1 MGRDRM
7 TNSGGLS
14 RRQLLGLGAGAGASM
29 LLAACGGGTSTP
41 PGAGGGGGGGGGQFG
56 EGKEYTGPNV
66 SLAFWNGFTGGDGP
80 FMRKLVE
87 QFNGEHQNIKVSMNV
102 LQWADF
108 YPKVPTAVSSGNGP
122 DIAIMHIDQLATNAA
137 RRVIIPVDE
146 VATVLDLQQDD
157 FAPAVW
163 QAGVYKN
170 QRYGLPLDI
179 HPLLFYY
186 NQKDLQK
193 AGISEPPKDRASFE
207 AAVKEMKAK
216 GVQNPFWMPSD
227 WPAHLMWWSLIYQFG
242 GEPYNADGSRAQFNS
257 DPGVEALTWMVNTNK
272 QGYSPKNVAIDAQA
286 VAFRQGKNAL
296 TWDGI
301 WMMNQWDQVK
311 SLDWGAAPVPQI
323 GSQPAVWAS
332 SHNFVVTSQA
342 QKDPNKLQAAKVF
355 ISYISDHSIDWAK
368 AGQIAARASVRE
380 SPEFQALE
388 VQNIA
393 AQQLDY
399 VKFPP
404 AVPGIGEITAPTFQL
419 AVNEAVLGKKSP
431 KAALN
436 EATTKANELLTA
448 NKKKYG
454 G

>member
-1 MGRDRM
+1 MGKDR
-7 TNSGGLS
+7 NNQGPLN
-14 RRQLLGLGAGAGASM
+14 RRQFLGLGAGAGAGM
-29 LLAACGGGTSTP
+29 VLAACGGGSSTP
-41 PGAGGGGGGGGGQFG
+41 PGAGGGGGGGSQFG

-80 FMRKLVE
+80 FMRELVD
-87 QFNGEHQNIKVSMNV
+87 QFNSENQNIKVSMNT
-102 LQWADF
+102 LQWSDF
-108 YPKVPTAVSSGNGP
+108 YPKVPTAVQSGNGP

-146 VATVLDLQQDD
+146 VATVLEYQEDD

-163 QAGVYKN
+163 QAGVYKE
-170 QRYGLPLDI
+170 QRFGIPLDV

-186 NQKDLQK
+186 NQKEMQK
-193 AGISEPPKDRASFE
+193 AGITEPPKDRASFE
-207 AAVKEMKAK
+207 AALKEMKSA
-216 GVQNPFWMPSD
+216 GVQNPFWVSSTF
-227 WPAHLMWWSLIYQFG
+227 PAHLMWWSLIHQFG
-242 GEPYNADGSRAQFNS
+242 GTPFNEDATQAQFNS
-257 DPGVEALTWMVNTNK
+257 EAGVEALTWQAGNIQ
-272 QGYSPKNVAIDAQA
+272 QGYSPKNVASDAEA
-286 VAFRQGKNAL
+286 IAFRQGKNAL
-296 TWDGI
+296 TWNGI
-301 WMMNQWDQVK
+301 WMMNEWAKVK
-311 SLDWGAAPVPQI
+311 SLEWGSAPLPQI

-342 QKDPNKLQAAKVF
+342 QKDPNKLQASKVF
-355 ISYISDHSIDWAK
+355 ISWISDHSIDWAK

-388 VQNIA
+388 VQSIA

-404 AVPGIGEITAPTFQL
+404 AVPGIGDLTIPTWEL
-419 AVNEAVLGKKSP
+419 AVNEVVLGKKSP
-431 KAALN
+431 KAALD
-436 EATTKANELLTA
+436 EATSKANQLLEA

>member
-1 MGRDRM
+1 MGKDRM

-14 RRQLLGLGAGAGASM
+14 RRQFLGIGAGAGASM
-29 LLAACGGGTSTP
+29 LLAACGGGTDTP
-41 PGAGGGGGGGGGQFG
+41 PGAGGGGGGGQFG

-66 SLAFWNGFTGGDGP
+66 TLAFWNGFTGGDGP
-80 FMRKLVE
+80 YMRKLVE
-87 QFNGEHQNIKVSMNV
+87 QFNSENQNIKVEMNV

-108 YPKVPTAVSSGNGP
+108 YAKVPTAVSSGNGP

-146 VATVLDLQQDD
+146 IATVLEYQEDD

-163 QAGVYKN
+163 QAGVYQEK
-170 QRYGLPLDI
+170 RYGIPLDV

-186 NQKDLQK
+186 NQADLQK
-193 AGISEPPKDRASFE
+193 AGLNEPPKDKASFE
-207 AAVKEMKAK
+207 AALKDMKAN
-216 GVQNPFWMPSD
+216 GVKDPFWITST

-242 GEPYNADGSRAQFNS
+242 GAPYNADGTQAQFNS
-257 DPGVEALTWMVNTNK
+257 DAGVQALEWQVGNIPT
-272 QGYSPKNVAIDAQA
+272 YSPKNVAADAQA
-286 VAFRQGKNAL
+286 IAFRQGKNAL

-301 WMMNQWDQVK
+301 WMMNEWNKVK
-311 SLDWGAAPVPQI
+311 GLEWGASELPQI
-323 GSQPAVWAS
+323 GSQPAVWGS
-332 SHNFVVTSQA
+332 SHNFTVTTQA
-342 QKDPNKLQAAKVF
+342 QKDPNKLQASKVF

-380 SPEFQALE
+380 TPEFQALE
-388 VQNIA
+388 TQSIA

-404 AVPGIGEITAPTFQL
+404 AVPGIGEVTAPTFEL

-431 KAALN
+431 KAALD
-436 EATTKANELLTA
+436 EATKKANELLVA

>member
-1 MGRDRM
+1 MGKDRN
-7 TNSGGLS
+7 TNQGPLN
-14 RRQLLGLGAGAGASM
+14 RRQFLGLGAGAGASM
-29 LLAACGGGTSTP
+29 LLAACGGSSTP
-41 PGAGGGGGGGGGQFG
+41 PGTGGQASDDLFG
-56 EGKEYTGPNV
+56 SGAEYSGPNV

-80 FMRKLVE
+80 FMRKLVD
-87 QFNGEHQNIKVSMNV
+87 QFNSEHQNIKVSMNV
-102 LQWADF
+102 LRWEDF
-108 YPKVPTAVSSGNGP
+108 YPKVPTAVQSGNGP

-137 RRVIIPVDE
+137 RRVIIPVDD
-146 VATVLDLQQDD
+146 VATVLALQQDD

-163 QAGVYKN
+163 SAGVYKE

-186 NQKDLQK
+186 NQKEMQA
-193 AGISEPPKDRASFE
+193 AGITEAPKDRASFE
-207 AAVKEMKAK
+207 AAVKEMKGK
-216 GVQNPFWMPSD
+216 GTQNPFWVTST
-227 WPAHLMWWSLIYQFG
+227 WPAHLMWWSLIHQFG
-242 GEPYNADGSRAQFNS
+242 GTPYSEDGAQAQFNS
-257 DPGVEALTWMVNTNK
+257 DAGVEALTWQVNNIQ
-272 QGYSPKNVAIDAQA
+272 QGYSPKNVANDAQA
-286 VAFRQGKNAL
+286 IAFRQGKNAL

-301 WMMNQWDQVK
+301 WMMNEWAKVK
-311 SLDWGAAPVPQI
+311 SLDWGAAPLPQI

-342 QKDPNKLQAAKVF
+342 QKEPNKLQAAKVF

-380 SPEFQALE
+380 SPEFKALE

-404 AVPGIGEITAPTFQL
+404 AVPGIGEITSPTFEL

-431 KAALN
+431 KAALDD
-436 EATTKANELLTA
+436 ATSKANELLAA

>member
-1 MGRDRM
+1 MDKDRSA
-7 TNSGGLS
+7 NQGPLS
-14 RRQLLGLGAGAGASM
+14 RRQFLGLGAGAGASM
-29 LLAACGGGTSTP
+29 LLAACGGGTSAP
-41 PGAGGGGGGGGGQFG
+41 PGAGGGGGGGAFG
-56 EGKEYTGPNV
+56 SGTEYTGPNV

-80 FMRKLVE
+80 FMRQLVE
-87 QFNGEHQNIKVSMNV
+87 QFNSEHNNIKVSMNV
-102 LQWADF
+102 LQWEDF

-146 VATVLDLQQDD
+146 VATVLGLQQAD

-163 QAGVYKN
+163 SAGVWQEK
-170 QRYGLPLDI
+170 RYGLPLDI

-186 NQKDLQK
+186 NQEEMQK

-207 AAVKEMKAK
+207 AALKEMKGG
-216 GVQNPFWMPSD
+216 GVENPFWVTST
-227 WPAHLMWWSLIYQFG
+227 WPAHLMWWSLAHQFG
-242 GEPYNADGSRAQFNS
+242 GAPYNEDGTQAQFNS
-257 DPGVEALTWMVNTNK
+257 DAGVEALTWQVDNIQ
-272 QGYSPKNVAIDAQA
+272 QGYSPKNVANDAQA

-301 WMMNQWDQVK
+301 WMMNEWAKVK
-311 SLDWGAAPVPQI
+311 SLEWGAAPLPQI

-355 ISYISDHSIDWAK
+355 IAWISEHSIDWAK
-368 AGQIAARASVRE
+368 AGQIAARASVRD
-380 SPEFQALE
+380 SAEFQQLE

-404 AVPGIGEITAPTFQL
+404 AVPGIGEITAPTFEL

-431 KAALN
+431 KQALDD
-436 EATTKANELLTA
+436 ATQKANELLAA

>member
-1 MGRDRM
+1 
-7 TNSGGLS
+7 
-14 RRQLLGLGAGAGASM
+14 
-29 LLAACGGGTSTP
+29 
-41 PGAGGGGGGGGGQFG
+41 
-56 EGKEYTGPNV
+56 
-66 SLAFWNGFTGGDGP
+66 
-80 FMRKLVE
+80 MRKLVD
-87 QFNGEHQNIKVSMNV
+87 QFNAENQNIKVSMNV
-102 LQWADF
+102 LRWEDF
-108 YPKVPTAVSSGNGP
+108 YPKVPTAVQSGNGP

-146 VATVLDLQQDD
+146 VATVLELQQDD

-163 QAGVYKN
+163 QAGVYKE

-186 NQKDLQK
+186 NQKEMQK
-193 AGISEPPKDRASFE
+193 AGISEPPKDRAGFE
-207 AAVKEMKAK
+207 AALKEMKSA
-216 GVQNPFWMPSD
+216 GVQNPFWVSSTF
-227 WPAHLMWWSLIYQFG
+227 PAHLIWWSLIHQFG
-242 GEPYNADGSRAQFNS
+242 GQPFNQDGSQAQFNS
-257 DPGVEALTWMVNTNK
+257 DAGVEALTWQASNIQ
-272 QGYSPKNVAIDAQA
+272 QGYSPKNVASDAEA
-286 VAFRQGKNAL
+286 IAFRQSKNAF
-296 TWDGI
+296 TWNGI
-301 WMMNQWDQVK
+301 WMMNEWAKVK
-311 SLDWGAAPVPQI
+311 GLEWGSAPVPQI
-323 GSQPAVWAS
+323 GDQPAVWAS

-342 QKDPNKLQAAKVF
+342 QKDANKLQASKVF
-355 ISYISDHSIDWAK
+355 ISWISDHSIDWAK

-404 AVPGIGEITAPTFQL
+404 AVPGIGEITIPTWEL

-431 KAALN
+431 KAALDQ
-436 EATTKANELLTA
+436 AVSKANELLAA

>member
-1 MGRDRM
+1 MDKDRSA
-7 TNSGGLS
+7 NQGPLS
-14 RRQLLGLGAGAGASM
+14 RRQFLGLGAGAGASM
-29 LLAACGGGTSTP
+29 LLAACGGGTSAP
-41 PGAGGGGGGGGGQFG
+41 PGAGGGGGGAFG
-56 EGKEYTGPNV
+56 SGTEYTGPNV

-80 FMRKLVE
+80 FMRQLVE

-102 LQWADF
+102 LQWEDF

-122 DIAIMHIDQLATNAA
+122 DLAIMHIDQLATNAA

-146 VATVLDLQQDD
+146 VAAVLGLQQAD

-163 QAGVYKN
+163 SAGVWQEK
-170 QRYGLPLDI
+170 RYGLPLDI
-179 HPLLFYY
+179 HPLLFYF
-186 NQKDLQK
+186 NQEELQK

-207 AAVKEMKAK
+207 AALKEMKAA
-216 GVQNPFWMPSD
+216 GVENPFWVTST
-227 WPAHLMWWSLIYQFG
+227 WPAHLMWWSLAHQFG
-242 GEPYNADGSRAQFNS
+242 GQPYNEDGSQAQFNS
-257 DPGVEALTWMVNTNK
+257 DAGVEALTWQVDNIQ
-272 QGYSPKNVAIDAQA
+272 QGYSPKNVANDAQA

-301 WMMNQWDQVK
+301 WMMNEWAKIK
-311 SLDWGAAPVPQI
+311 SLEWGAAPLPQI

-355 ISYISDHSIDWAK
+355 IAWISEHSIDWAK
-368 AGQIAARASVRE
+368 AGQIAARASVRD
-380 SPEFQALE
+380 SAEFQQLE

-404 AVPGIGEITAPTFQL
+404 AVPGIGEITAPTFEL

-431 KAALN
+431 KQALDD
-436 EATTKANELLTA
+436 ATQKANELLAA

>member
-1 MGRDRM
+1 MGKDRI
-7 TNSGGLS
+7 TNGGGLS
-14 RRQLLGLGAGAGASM
+14 RRQFLGLGAGAGAGM
-29 LLAACGGGTSTP
+29 LLAACGGGTSAP
-41 PGAGGGGGGGGGQFG
+41 PGAGGGGGGGGEFG
-56 EGKEYTGPNV
+56 EGKDYTGPNV

-80 FMRKLVE
+80 FMRKLVD

-102 LQWADF
+102 LRWEDF
-108 YPKVPTAVSSGNGP
+108 YPKVPTAVQSGSGP

-137 RRVIIPVDE
+137 RRVIIPVDQ
-146 VATVLDLQQDD
+146 VATVLDLQEDD

-163 QAGVYKN
+163 SAGVWQDK
-170 QRYGLPLDI
+170 RYGLPLDI

-186 NQKDLQK
+186 NKKDMEK
-193 AGISEPPKDRASFE
+193 AGISEPPKDRAGFE
-207 AAVKEMKAK
+207 AAVKELKSA
-216 GVQNPFWMPSD
+216 GIQNPFWITST
-227 WPAHLMWWSLIYQFG
+227 WPAHLIWWSLIHQFG
-242 GEPYNADGSRAQFNS
+242 GTPYNEDGSQAQFNS
-257 DPGVEALTWMVNTNK
+257 DPGVQALTWQVSNIQ
-272 QGYSPKNVAIDAQA
+272 QGYSPKNVASDAEA
-286 VAFRQGKNAL
+286 TAFKQGKNSL
-296 TWDGI
+296 TWNGI
-301 WMMNQWDQVK
+301 WMMNDWPSAKGLQ
-311 SLDWGAAPVPQI
+311 WGAAPVPQI

-355 ISYISDHSIDWAK
+355 ISWISDHSIDWAK

-380 SPEFQALE
+380 SPEFKALE

-404 AVPGIGEITAPTFQL
+404 AVPGIGEVTAPTFEL

-431 KAALN
+431 KAALDD
-436 EATTKANELLTA
+436 ATRKANQLLTA

>member
-1 MGRDRM
+1 MGKDS
-7 TNSGGLS
+7 TNQGPLS
-14 RRQLLGLGAGAGASM
+14 RRHFLGLGVGASAAM
-29 LLAACGGGTSTP
+29 LLAACGGSSTP

-56 EGKEYTGPNV
+56 EGKDYTGPNV
-66 SLAFWNGFTGGDGP
+66 SLAFWNGFTGADGP
-80 FMRKLVE
+80 YMRKLMD
-87 QFNGEHQNIKVSMNV
+87 QFNKEHQNIKVSMNT

-108 YPKVPTAVSSGNGP
+108 YPKVPTAVQSGNGP

-146 VATVLDLQQDD
+146 VATVLGYQQDD

-163 QAGVYKN
+163 SAGVWQEK
-170 QRYGLPLDI
+170 RYGIPLDI

-186 NQKDLQK
+186 NKEDLQK
-193 AGISEPPKDRASFE
+193 AGISDPPKDKASFE
-207 AAVKEMKAK
+207 AAVKEMKSA
-216 GVQNPFWMPSD
+216 GVQNPFWVTST
-227 WPAHLMWWSLIYQFG
+227 WPGHLIWWSLIHQFG
-242 GEPYNADGSRAQFNS
+242 GTPYNEDGSQAQFNS
-257 DPGVEALTWMVNTNK
+257 DAGVEALTWQVSNIQ
-272 QGYSPKNVAIDAQA
+272 QGYSPKNVASDAEMI
-286 VAFRQGKNAL
+286 AFKQQKNAL
-296 TWDGI
+296 TWNGI
-301 WMMNQWDQVK
+301 WMMNEWPK
-311 SLDWGAAPVPQI
+311 AKGLDWGAAVLPQI

-368 AGQIAARASVRE
+368 GGQIAARASVRE

-404 AVPGIGEITAPTFQL
+404 AVPGIGEVTTPTFEL

-431 KAALN
+431 KAALD
-436 EATTKANELLTA
+436 EATTKANELLAA

>member
-1 MGRDRM
+1 MSKDRSA
-7 TNSGGLS
+7 NQGPLS
-14 RRQLLGLGAGAGASM
+14 RRQFLGLGAGAGASM
-29 LLAACGGGTSTP
+29 LLAACGGGTSAP
-41 PGAGGGGGGGGGQFG
+41 PGAGGGGGGGGQFG
-56 EGKEYTGPNV
+56 EGTEYTGPNV

-80 FMRKLVE
+80 FMRKLVD
-87 QFNGEHQNIKVSMNV
+87 QFNGEHNNIKVSMTV
-102 LQWADF
+102 QQWEDF

-122 DIAIMHIDQLATNAA
+122 DLAIMHIDQLATNAA

-146 VATVLDLQQDD
+146 VATVLGLQQGD

-163 QAGVYKN
+163 SAGVWQEK
-170 QRYGLPLDI
+170 RYGLPLDI

-186 NQKDLQK
+186 NQAEMRK

-207 AAVKEMKAK
+207 AALKEMKSS
-216 GVQNPFWMPSD
+216 GVENPFWVTST
-227 WPAHLMWWSLIYQFG
+227 WPAHLMWWSLAYQFG
-242 GEPYNADGSRAQFNS
+242 GQPYNEGGSQAQFNS
-257 DPGVEALTWMVNTNK
+257 DAGVEALTWQVNNIQ
-272 QGYSPKNVAIDAQA
+272 QGYSPKNVANDAQA

-301 WMMNQWDQVK
+301 WMMNEWAK
-311 SLDWGAAPVPQI
+311 IKGLEWAAAPLPQI

-355 ISYISDHSIDWAK
+355 IAWISEHSIDWAK
-368 AGQIAARASVRE
+368 AGQIAARASVRD
-380 SPEFQALE
+380 SAEFQQLE

-404 AVPGIGEITAPTFQL
+404 AVPGIGELTAPTFEL

-431 KAALN
+431 KQALDD
-436 EATTKANELLTA
+436 ATQKANELLAA

>member
-1 MGRDRM
+1 MGKDRN
-7 TNSGGLS
+7 TNQGPLS
-14 RRQLLGLGAGAGASM
+14 RRQFLGIGAGAGAGM
-29 LLAACGGGTSTP
+29 LLAACGGSSTP
-41 PGAGGGGGGGGGQFG
+41 PSAGGGGGGGGGQFG
-56 EGKEYTGPNV
+56 EGKDYTGPNV

-80 FMRKLVE
+80 FMRKLVD
-87 QFNGEHQNIKVSMNV
+87 QFNSEHQNIKVSMNV
-102 LQWADF
+102 LRWEDF
-108 YPKVPTAVSSGNGP
+108 YPKVPTAVQSGNGP

-146 VATVLDLQQDD
+146 VATVLALQQDD

-163 QAGVYKN
+163 QAGVYKE

-186 NQKDLQK
+186 NQKDMQA
-193 AGISEPPKDRASFE
+193 AGITEAPKDRATFE
-207 AAVKEMKAK
+207 AAAKELKGK
-216 GVQNPFWMPSD
+216 GVDNPFWVTST
-227 WPAHLMWWSLIYQFG
+227 WPAHLMWWSLIHQFG
-242 GEPYNADGSRAQFNS
+242 GTPYSEDGSQAQFNS
-257 DPGVEALTWMVNTNK
+257 DAGVEALTWQVNNIQ
-272 QGYSPKNVAIDAQA
+272 QGYSPKNVANDAQA
-286 VAFRQGKNAL
+286 VAFRQGKNTL

-301 WMMNQWDQVK
+301 WMMNEWAKVK
-311 SLDWGAAPVPQI
+311 SLDWGAAPLPQI
-323 GSQPAVWAS
+323 GDQPAVWAS

-342 QKDPNKLQAAKVF
+342 QKEPNKLQASKVF

-404 AVPGIGEITAPTFQL
+404 AVPGIGEITAPTFEL
-419 AVNEAVLGKKSP
+419 AVNEAVLGKKSA
-431 KAALN
+431 KAALDD
-436 EATTKANELLTA
+436 ATSKANQLLAA

>member
-1 MGRDRM
+1 MGKDRI

-14 RRQLLGLGAGAGASM
+14 RRQFLGIGAGAGASM
-29 LLAACGGGTSTP
+29 LLAACGGGTDAP
-41 PGAGGGGGGGGGQFG
+41 PGAGGGGGGGQFG
-56 EGKEYTGPNV
+56 EGKEYTGPSV
-66 SLAFWNGFTGGDGP
+66 TLAFWNGFTGGDGP
-80 FMRKLVE
+80 YMRKLVE
-87 QFNGEHQNIKVSMNV
+87 QFNSENQNIKVKMNV

-108 YPKVPTAVSSGNGP
+108 YAKVPTAVSSGNGP
-122 DIAIMHIDQLATNAA
+122 DIAVMHIDQLATNAA

-146 VATVLDLQQDD
+146 VATVLEYQEDD

-163 QAGVYKN
+163 QAGVYQEK
-170 QRYGLPLDI
+170 RYGIPLDV

-186 NQKDLQK
+186 NQEDLQK
-193 AGISEPPKDRASFE
+193 AGLSEPPKDKASFE
-207 AAVKEMKAK
+207 AALKDMKAK
-216 GVQNPFWMPSD
+216 GVNDPFWVTST

-242 GEPYNADGSRAQFNS
+242 GSPYNADGTQAQFNS
-257 DPGVEALTWMVNTNK
+257 EAGVQALTWMTS
-272 QGYSPKNVAIDAQA
+272 QIPTYSPKNVAADAQA
-286 VAFRQGKNAL
+286 IAFRQGKNAL

-301 WMMNQWDQVK
+301 WMMNEWAKVK
-311 SLDWGAAPVPQI
+311 SLEWGASELPQI
-323 GSQPAVWAS
+323 GSQPAVWGS
-332 SHNFVVTSQA
+332 SHNFVVTTQA
-342 QKDPNKLQAAKVF
+342 QKDPNKLQASKVF

-380 SPEFQALE
+380 TPEFQALE
-388 VQNIA
+388 TQSIA

-404 AVPGIGEITAPTFQL
+404 AVPGIGEVTAPTFEL

-431 KAALN
+431 KAALD
-436 EATTKANELLTA
+436 EATKKANEMLAA